1 MSQKFALCLRY
12 VPEIRLPISI
22 LFPFFVLFSCQFF
35 KNTSVNLFLMISG
48 PHLVLRKQLPI
59 LWPLFL
65 KVQISFSAICA
76 FILSQKGRG
85 FFPAFC
91 TRDNPGYTEAS
102 APAARVRRPE
112 TGGRVEP
119 LMSIA
124 PQDASPPNFFFG
136 VQASCCRWRGMHHS
150 HSGWNQGLSQAKPL
164 LGAHPSIS
172 TLGWQLKMTL
182 Q

>member
-12 VPEIRLPISI
+12 VPEIRLPVSI

-65 KVQISFSAICA
+65 KVQISSSAICA

-102 APAARVRRPE
+102 APAARVRRPCRASDVHCTSRCLSTQLLLRSASLVLPLE
-112 TGGRVEP
+112 RHASQPFRVEP
-119 LMSIA
+119 GPFA
-124 PQDASPPNFFFG
+124 
-136 VQASCCRWRGMHHS
+136 
-150 HSGWNQGLSQAKPL
+150 SQA
-164 LGAHPSIS
+164 ASWCPSFNFHI
-172 TLGWQLKMTL
+172 GMAAKNDFAVGG
-182 Q
+182 